1 MTEFESGIAELL
13 SNVSESDPESI
24 VRLLESFRNYL
35 RLLARLQIKPSI
47 QTKVDAS
54 DIAQDTIIKALE
66 RFSQFRGESEAE
78 LAAWLR
84 TILSRRLA
92 DLGRFYHA
100 DVRKV
105 SREHSIQNALDA
117 TSLQLR
123 GMLPDGGASPSDVAN
138 RSELGIVLANA
149 LSELSEEH
157 RNVIVMR
164 NLEDCDWP
172 EIAESLSRTEAAARM
187 LWTRALQTL
196 RPLVEHRLS

>member
-123 GMLPDGGASPSDVAN
+123 GMLPDGGDSPSDVAN

-187 LWTRALQTL
+187 LWTRALQKL